1 MTALLA
7 QPAPSHVAPKRPADV
22 RHAPRARS
30 SAPVG
35 PQQPTRWTARAALVP
50 VNLAPTFVNEGA
62 PQHEAD
68 TVRVV
73 RLADPAP
80 RYEWT
85 SRGLAVMLA
94 MVALVVVAMTT
105 TLVSSFLAVS
115 DAPISGQVAAA
126 GIVAEAAIGR

>member
-1 MTALLA
+1 M
-7 QPAPSHVAPKRPADV
+7 
-22 RHAPRARS
+22 
-30 SAPVG
+30 
-35 PQQPTRWTARAALVP
+35 VP
-50 VNLAPTFVNEGA
+50 VNLAPTSVNEGA